1 MKILIFLS
9 IISLNAW
16 GAQESIQS
24 ALSRL
29 YPNCKLK
36 KETIYLTKPQKAKIE
51 KLAEL
56 KLYSSI
62 FIRYLNHCEGTTSYV
77 DSHIVRTLNETL
89 VLEVKKNK
97 LNKIEVIAFYEPP
110 EYKAPTKWINHF
122 SGKELDS
129 KLKLYQGVDG
139 LTGATLTANAVLNA
153 SRRILAIDKV
163 VNEK

>member
-1 MKILIFLS
+1 MKILIFLF

-16 GAQESIQS
+16 GAQESIRS

-29 YPNCKLK
+29 YPNCKLE
-36 KETIYLTKPQKAKIE
+36 KETIYLTKAQKAKIE

-62 FIRYLNHCEGTTSYV
+62 YIRYLNSCEGITSYI

-97 LNKIEVIAFYEPP
+97 LSKIEVIAFYEPP
-110 EYKAPTKWINHF
+110 EYKAPKKWINHF